1 MDFYIMNGAGN
12 RFAIFDARGTLDFQ
26 VSKEIVINFC
36 AQNSTEMVKKG
47 ADQLIII
54 RDPKSKK
61 SKVFMEIWNQKG
73 FEVNACGNATRCVA
87 WIYMQEAKC
96 TSMVLETK
104 AGLLSCKLVGD
115 SKITVDMGKPKLE
128 WKQIPL
134 AKKIDTKLL
143 NIKFDLNNYKTIG
156 YPAAVNIGNPHCVFF
171 IKDFKDIDYKKIGAR
186 IEFHPIFPE
195 QANIGFVKIIS
206 KNMIQ
211 LKVWERG
218 VGMTLACG
226 TGACAAVVAA
236 VRQKKIN
243 NKVKVQVDG
252 GELFIEWN
260 KNTQH
265 VLMTG
270 PVKLEHKKVIKNY
283 F

>member
-1 MDFYIMNGAGN
+1 MNGAGN
-12 RFAIFDARGTLDFQ
+12 RFAIFDARGTLGFQ

-36 AQNSTEMVKKG
+36 AQKSTQMGEKG

-54 RDPKSKK
+54 REPRSKK

-134 AKKIDTKLL
+134 AKKIDTKLTYSTVVNL
-143 NIKFDLNNYKTIG
+143 EDSEREKYRQTVKWHYDVHDLNFLYI
-156 YPAAVNIGNPHCVFF
+156 FF
-171 IKDFKDIDYKKIGAR
+171 YISGAD
-186 IEFHPIFPE
+186 
-195 QANIGFVKIIS
+195 KYS
-206 KNMIQ
+206 
-211 LKVWERG
+211 
-218 VGMTLACG
+218 
-226 TGACAAVVAA
+226 GAH
-236 VRQKKIN
+236 
-243 NKVKVQVDG
+243 
-252 GELFIEWN
+252 EL
-260 KNTQH
+260 
-265 VLMTG
+265 
-270 PVKLEHKKVIKNY
+270 IKNSHNKKS
-283 F
+283 FFKHLIGSAKKMIVI